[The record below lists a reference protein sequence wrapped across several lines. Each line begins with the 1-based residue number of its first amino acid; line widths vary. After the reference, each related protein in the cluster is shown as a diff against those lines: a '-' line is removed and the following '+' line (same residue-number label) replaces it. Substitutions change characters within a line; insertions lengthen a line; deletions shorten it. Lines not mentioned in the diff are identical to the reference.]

1 MMRRVLVVN
10 ENLAVCKKIKY
21 SLQNDGTD
29 VYYATSIDDALNCF
43 ARYSYQLVIMD
54 TRFSE
59 INGVQIVEKMRQAK
73 PVPILVLSSGNE
85 KSEHVEALEAG
96 ADLVLEQN
104 RVDLDVLLAHA
115 EALMRRYTILGS
127 NTNQTYTLV
136 FGKDLIIDPD
146 RREVT
151 LQGQRLDMTR
161 KQFDMLLYLASNAG
175 QVLSREQIYEHVWP
189 HETVFDV
196 DAAVNNRVADLR
208 NVMGKG
214 YIQTV
219 WGVGY
224 RFNPKPDDK
233 SPDNAESVEE

>member
-127 NTNQTYTLV
+127 NTDQTYTLV
-136 FGKDLIIDPD
+136 FGKDLMIDPD

-151 LQGQRLDMTR
+151 LQGQRLNMTR
-161 KQFDMLLYLASNAG
+161 KQFDMLFYLAANAG
-175 QVLSREQIYEHVWP
+175 NVLKREQIYAYVWP
-189 HETVFDV
+189 DDNIYSVDDVVKFHIKALRKKLNVQGRNFIET
-196 DAAVNNRVADLR
+196 
-208 NVMGKG
+208 
-214 YIQTV
+214 I

-224 RFNPKPDDK
+224 RFNPDTDK
-233 SPDNAESVEE
+233 QEHFE